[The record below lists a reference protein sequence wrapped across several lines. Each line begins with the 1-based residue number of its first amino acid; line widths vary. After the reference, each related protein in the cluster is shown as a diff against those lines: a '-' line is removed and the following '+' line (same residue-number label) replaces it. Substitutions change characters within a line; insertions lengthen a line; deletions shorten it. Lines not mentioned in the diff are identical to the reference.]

1 MLFGDSR
8 IRFFEL
14 VGLIVNNTQRNI
26 TNKGTRSPL
35 FSVQNVDVTFKLFK
49 CHRSID
55 NAIGFIFLSC
65 HEMVHDNKEFSS

>member
-1 MLFGDSR
+1 MLFADSR

-14 VGLIVNNTQRNI
+14 VGLIVNNMQRNI
-26 TNKGTRSPL
+26 TNEGTGSPL
-35 FSVQNVDVTFKLFK
+35 FSVQNVNVTSKLFK

-65 HEMVHDNKEFSS
+65 CEMVHDNKEFSS